1 MAANGTGVV
10 DITSDLVRKKW
21 MREGLI
27 QNASKSFWAPYTG
40 TNSKSIVFQAKNEN
54 AADGHTVIFDF
65 DGNLVGKPVKGKTTA
80 TGKGEQKRKFSDK
93 TTVDRLRFVVDNGDE
108 FDGVNIGDL
117 NITQH
122 SDSRSKLADLW
133 VRAKDQ
139 ALFDT
144 AQLSATHIIQST
156 TFTFDDFLDVE
167 NTIKTGVGY
176 DVGAK
181 RVPLQPFMMSDGK
194 PIWLMVIDS
203 GIKNKLMKSAGAQQV
218 FRDADVRG
226 NDNRLITGVIGK
238 VGNFLLVE
246 ADTFFGT
253 STGAN
258 ASTIMSNG
266 YAAFDSSEIQFSGLR
281 QYKDNATNFT
291 PALWTGEAGFDAS
304 AENLTSRALILGAGA
319 LQNAYGKMPD
329 YKFKESEDFGI
340 NSESMMEIWTS
351 VRATKMTAENDDY
364 AVKIGG
370 ISNGIVGLDIQ
381 I

>member
-10 DITSDLVRKKW
+10 DISSDLVRKKW

-40 TNSKSIVFQAKNEN
+40 NSAKSIVFQAKNEN
-54 AADGHTVIFDF
+54 ASDGHTVVFDF

-93 TTVDRLRFVVDNGDE
+93 TTVDRYRFIVDNGDE
-108 FDGVNIGDL
+108 FDGVNVGDL
-117 NITQH
+117 SITQH
-122 SDSRSKLADLW
+122 TDSRSKLADLW

-144 AQLSATHIIQST
+144 AQMSITHRITSA
-156 TFTFDDFLDVE
+156 TFTFDNFLDVE
-167 NTIKTGVGY
+167 NTIKTGIGY
-176 DVGAK
+176 ATGAK

-194 PIWLMVIDS
+194 PVWLMVIDS
-203 GIKNKLMKSAGAQQV
+203 NIKNKLMKSTGAQQV

-226 NDNRLITGVIGK
+226 NDNRVITGVIGK

-246 ADTFFGT
+246 ADTFFGS

-258 ASTIMSNG
+258 GSTIVSKG
-266 YAAFDSSEIQFSGLR
+266 YANLDSSEIQFSGLR
-281 QYKDNATNFT
+281 QYKTNGTAFT
-291 PALWTGEAGFDAS
+291 PALWTGETGFDAS
-304 AENLTSRALILGAGA
+304 VNALTSRALIMGAGA
-319 LQNAYGKMPD
+319 LQNAYGRMPN

-340 NSESMMEIWTS
+340 NTESMMEIWTS
-351 VRATKMTAENDDY
+351 FRATKMTAENDDY

-370 ISNGIVGLDIQ
+370 ISNGIVGLDIT